1 MGGRNTI
8 LKIHPLDGNVKIEM
22 ELNFDK
28 EMDALLRQAAQ
39 QEKPVQPATPAHLD
53 ADELAAF
60 ARNALPVAAR
70 TRAMEH
76 LVDCGNCRTILSNL
90 VFFENQTEESSATPL
105 VAAAVTGTSL
115 LDSIKAFFTMPTLA
129 YGMAGLVL
137 VFAGLLVFTVIN
149 SRQESA
155 SVAQANDAALEKPLN
170 AKGAPVDSDLPAAM
184 ANSNS
189 SVSAA
194 NASTAANTA
203 ATGAFSPFQGGVS
216 NSASNMGP
224 TDLSAGKGGEELELK
239 LDDKTEAAK
248 EATAN
253 LSAAKPEAQPVTRQQ
268 DYYMN
273 RGRNETQDEIAKSK
287 DNYRQNNNIL
297 TPDGSDQRKRSSL
310 PPPPPPASSAGTTTV
325 RDAVR
330 GDEDADKNSPASP
343 ARKTV
348 KGKQFRR
355 DGNVWVDTAYRGQAT
370 VNIVRESK
378 EFKKLDGDVKK
389 IARELAGTVIVVW
402 KDTAYRIQ

>member
-1 MGGRNTI
+1 
-8 LKIHPLDGNVKIEM
+8 M

-90 VFFENQTEESSATPL
+90 VFFENQTEENSARPL
-105 VAAAVTGTSL
+105 VAAAVTQTSL

-137 VFAGLLVFTVIN
+137 VFAGLLVFTIVNN
-149 SRQESA
+149 SRQEA
-155 SVAQANDAALEKPLN
+155 TSVAKANDAALEKPLN
-170 AKGAPVDSDLPAAM
+170 AKGAPVDNDLPAAM

-194 NASTAANTA
+194 NAATAANTT

-224 TDLSAGKGGEELELK
+224 TDPVMGKTGEEQELK

-253 LSAAKPEAQPVTRQQ
+253 LSAAKPAEAQPVTRQQ
-268 DYYMN
+268 QDYMN
-273 RGRNETQDEIAKSK
+273 RQRNENLDEIAKSK

-297 TPDGSDQRKRSSL
+297 TPDGSDQRGKRSIP
-310 PPPPPPASSAGTTTV
+310 PPPPPPASSAGSTAV